1 MLISNMNHL
10 IIKNLNEIKKY
21 YKKRL
26 VIISSSDKRSF
37 RSEYKEWINDSFK
50 VDEEVWTLPDLTRNE
65 RYENFCRSIKKKIK

>member
-26 VIISSSDKRSF
+26 VVISSSDKRSF
-37 RSEYKEWINDSFK
+37 RSEYKEWINDAFNGEK
-50 VDEEVWTLPDLTRNE
+50 EVWTLPDLTRNE

>member
-1 MLISNMNHL
+1 MNHL

-26 VIISSSDKRSF
+26 VIISSSDKSSF
-37 RSEYKEWINDSFK
+37 RSEYLEWINDAFK
-50 VDEEVWTLPDLTRNE
+50 GDEEVWTLPDLTRNE

>member
-1 MLISNMNHL
+1 MNHL

-37 RSEYKEWINDSFK
+37 RSEYKEWIKDAFK
-50 VDEEVWTLPDLTRNE
+50 GDEEVWTLPDLTRNE

>member
-26 VIISSSDKRSF
+26 VIISSSDKSSF
-37 RSEYKEWINDSFK
+37 RSEYLEWINDAFK
-50 VDEEVWTLPDLTRNE
+50 GDEEVWTLPDLTRNE